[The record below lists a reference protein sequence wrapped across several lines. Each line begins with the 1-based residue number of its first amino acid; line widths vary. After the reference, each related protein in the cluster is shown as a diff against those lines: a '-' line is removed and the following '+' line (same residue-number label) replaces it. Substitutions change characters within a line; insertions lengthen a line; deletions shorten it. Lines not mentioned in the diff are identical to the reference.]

1 MVDIMVAKATKSKP
15 NLSPLED
22 AECKAFV
29 QYLEVLQSQGHDII
43 FSHMANETF
52 TKSWKTKNRN
62 KAMGVRSGLPDYII
76 IINGLVVWLEMK
88 RRTGGVISATQ
99 KEWIERLEQAG
110 QNVHVARGLDEAM
123 EVIGGYL

>member
-1 MVDIMVAKATKSKP
+1 MATKSKP

-29 QYLEVLQSQGHDII
+29 QYLEILQAQGHDII

-88 RRTGGVISATQ
+88 RKTGGVISATQ
-99 KEWIERLEQAG
+99 KEWLERLENAAQV
-110 QNVHVARGLDEAM
+110 VHVARGLDEAI
-123 EVIGGYL
+123 EVVKTYVA

>member
-1 MVDIMVAKATKSKP
+1 MATKNKP
-15 NLSPLED
+15 NLSPLEGT
-22 AECKAFV
+22 ECKAFV
-29 QYLEVLQSQGHDII
+29 QYLEILQAQGTDIL

-88 RRTGGVISATQ
+88 RKTGGVISASQ
-99 KEWIERLEQAG
+99 KEWLERLESAG

-123 EVIGGYL
+123 EIVKTYVV

>member
-1 MVDIMVAKATKSKP
+1 MAIKSKA

-29 QYLEVLQSQGHDII
+29 QYLEILQAQGHDII

-88 RRTGGVISATQ
+88 RKTGGVISVTQ
-99 KEWIERLEQAG
+99 KEWIERLESAAQV
-110 QNVHVARGLDEAM
+110 VHVARGLDEAI
-123 EVIGGYL
+123 EVVKTYIT